1 MKETKIV
8 YRYFGGLLNSHAR
21 WLNKMAT
28 RGYRLTDTGRLHYT
42 FAPAEAG
49 AVQYAVE
56 YVGDLRRAEA
66 DRYCTFLKEM
76 GYRVWVKPINLN
88 WSVGKVVLRPSAEGG
103 VGLASSGT
111 TLNRELFIV
120 EKVNDGRPFS
130 LHTTV
135 DDRIAYTK
143 RLRRPPFWL
152 VLFTLLLAGLL
163 RQWAWLIVT
172 AVALVPLA
180 AAQIELVRL
189 AREAKTR
196 E

>member
-1 MKETKIV
+1 MKESKIV

-21 WLNKMAT
+21 WLNQMAA
-28 RGYRLTDTGRLHYT
+28 RGYRLTDTGRLRYAFVPT
-42 FAPAEAG
+42 EGG

-66 DRYCTFLKEM
+66 DDYRAFLEEM

-88 WSVGKVVLRPSAEGG
+88 WSVGKVTLRPSAEGG

-111 TLNRELFIV
+111 TFNRELFIV

-130 LHTTV
+130 LHSTV
-135 DDRIAYTK
+135 ADRIAYTK
-143 RLRRPPFWL
+143 RLRRPALWL
-152 VLFTLLLAGLL
+152 VLFALLLAGLL
-163 RQWAWLIVT
+163 RQWAWLIVA

-180 AAQIELVRL
+180 AAQLELVRL
-189 AREAKTR
+189 SREAKTR